1 MGTHPIFE
9 SDFDCLTEMEREKR
23 SRNKGSSARAAAL
36 AKIREARLTGETAE
50 YELGEV
56 ENIFDEVNEDE
67 YEDIKEKRAD
77 GWIVGD
83 DQKGY
88 YDDGGE
94 FYDDSDEEKEMS
106 KNEKKLESDRRKK
119 MKFSKGSANITD
131 MFLKNR
137 KTKKT
142 KVNVKINDDD
152 DLNNIMRE
160 IDGTS
165 ASNVM

>member
-1 MGTHPIFE
+1 
-9 SDFDCLTEMEREKR
+9 
-23 SRNKGSSARAAAL
+23 
-36 AKIREARLTGETAE
+36 
-50 YELGEV
+50 
-56 ENIFDEVNEDE
+56 
-67 YEDIKEKRAD
+67 
-77 GWIVGD
+77 
-83 DQKGY
+83 
-88 YDDGGE
+88 
-94 FYDDSDEEKEMS
+94 MS

-142 KVNVKINDDD
+142 KGNIKSVYRFTSMYSVNVKINDDD

-165 ASNVM
+165 ASNVMSAKKTEKEEEKNETGNYINNG